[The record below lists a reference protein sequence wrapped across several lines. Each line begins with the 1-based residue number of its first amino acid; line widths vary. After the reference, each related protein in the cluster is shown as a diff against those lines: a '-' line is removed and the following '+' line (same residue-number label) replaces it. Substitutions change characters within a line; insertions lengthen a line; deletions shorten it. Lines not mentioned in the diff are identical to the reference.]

1 MKSKIK
7 NKISALG
14 VISFVILLLYGI
26 SLVIPMLWSL
36 STSFKDY
43 IDSIVNPFGL
53 PAKWVNN
60 YSLVLKYF
68 SKPVEYGAA
77 TRTVYIPEMIG
88 ISLIY
93 AVGGAFI
100 STTVAMVAAYIV
112 AKFDFKFCK
121 VIYVIVIVQMI
132 IPIVGSLPSEL
143 RIARAL
149 GLYDSLFGV
158 LVMKTY
164 VTGMYFLIFYS
175 TFKGIPRDYSEAA
188 WMDGA
193 NNISVLI
200 RIMIPM
206 VKGVF
211 GTIMLLCFISLWNDY
226 QTPMIYMPNH
236 PTLAYGLY
244 YYVNGSYNPETS
256 NVPLQLAGCMFM
268 AVPLILLFCI
278 FHKRLLSDVTTG
290 GLKG

>member
-1 MKSKIK
+1 MQSKIK

-93 AVGGAFI
+93 AAGGAFV
-100 STTVAMVAAYIV
+100 STTVAMVAAYVV

-193 NNISVLI
+193 SNISVLI

-211 GTIMLLCFISLWNDY
+211 GTIMLLCFISFWNDY

-256 NVPLQLAGCMFM
+256 SVPLQLAGCMFM

>member
-1 MKSKIK
+1 
-7 NKISALG
+7 
-14 VISFVILLLYGI
+14 
-26 SLVIPMLWSL
+26 
-36 STSFKDY
+36 
-43 IDSIVNPFGL
+43 
-53 PAKWVNN
+53 
-60 YSLVLKYF
+60 
-68 SKPVEYGAA
+68 
-77 TRTVYIPEMIG
+77 
-88 ISLIY
+88 
-93 AVGGAFI
+93 
-100 STTVAMVAAYIV
+100 
-112 AKFDFKFCK
+112 
-121 VIYVIVIVQMI
+121 
-132 IPIVGSLPSEL
+132 
-143 RIARAL
+143 
-149 GLYDSLFGV
+149 
-158 LVMKTY
+158 MKTY

>member
-1 MKSKIK
+1 MQSKIK

-14 VISFVILLLYGI
+14 VISFAILSLYGI

-175 TFKGIPRDYSEAA
+175 TLKGIPCDYSEAA

-193 NNISVLI
+193 SNISVLI

-211 GTIMLLCFISLWNDY
+211 GTIMLLCFISFWNDY

-256 NVPLQLAGCMFM
+256 SVPLQLAGCMFM

>member
-1 MKSKIK
+1 MQSKIK

-14 VISFVILLLYGI
+14 VISFAILSLYGI

-68 SKPVEYGAA
+68 SKPVEHGAA

-100 STTVAMVAAYIV
+100 SATVAMVAAYIV

-175 TFKGIPRDYSEAA
+175 TLKGIPRDYSEAA

-193 NNISVLI
+193 SNISVLI

-211 GTIMLLCFISLWNDY
+211 GTIMLLCFISFWNDY

-256 NVPLQLAGCMFM
+256 SVPLQLAGCMFM